1 MRSARYVCKWFCS
14 GQWKQNALKADKT
27 YEKFNNFLPLYQRV
41 RTDTIQKK
49 KKQRDLFDSR
59 LQKYIENTK
68 KGIMYCERNDNGR

>member
-1 MRSARYVCKWFCS
+1 MSANGFVADSENKMRWRQIKR
-14 GQWKQNALKADKT
+14 T
-27 YEKFNNFLPLYQRV
+27 EKFNNFLPLYQRV
-41 RTDTIQKK
+41 CTDTIQKK